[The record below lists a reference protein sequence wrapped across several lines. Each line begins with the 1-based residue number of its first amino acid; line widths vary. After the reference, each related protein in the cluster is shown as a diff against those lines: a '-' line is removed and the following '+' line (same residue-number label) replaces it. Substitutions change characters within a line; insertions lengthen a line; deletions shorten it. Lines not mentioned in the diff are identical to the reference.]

1 MFVVPGE
8 VKDLHLAS
16 TPQPAAS
23 TNAMPVFLEVRSGS
37 QAGTRI
43 RLNPGQTVRIGRTAA
58 SDFAFADD
66 PHMSGA
72 HFTVEAMVNNTD
84 NDNDNGHGCRLVDLN
99 SRNGSW
105 VNGQRVSTAV
115 LANGDTIIAGETKF
129 VVTIESVESGGT
141 AVFAPPSASA
151 ESPQD
156 RLLTLL
162 RDDFQPLYAVLD
174 TARDIRILALLLH
187 HKEECQSLYEGEQ
200 GVKLA
205 QVAPY
210 LVRLQKDSPLLETL
224 VKEGWGK
231 SWGVYLTSPSD
242 LQEVRRHLR
251 HFLQVKLPSGEQVY
265 FRFYDPRVM
274 RVFLP
279 TCTPEDTTQFFGPI
293 QNYLVE
299 DETPEQLLR
308 FVNTGQGSQKML
320 IALGDQDQQPNAPTP
335 EDKAPETAS
344 WPGSPLKEE
353 AK

>member
-1 MFVVPGE
+1 
-8 VKDLHLAS
+8 
-16 TPQPAAS
+16 
-23 TNAMPVFLEVRSGS
+23 MPVFLEVRSGP
-37 QAGTRI
+37 QTGNRI
-43 RLNPGQTVRIGRTAA
+43 RLNPGQAVRIGRTKS

-66 PHMSGA
+66 THMSGS
-72 HFTVEAMVNNTD
+72 HFTVEAIED
-84 NDNDNGHGCRLVDLN
+84 ENDNGCRLTDLN

-105 VNGQRVSTAV
+105 LNGQRVSTAV
-115 LANGDTIIAGETKF
+115 VANGDTILAGETKF
-129 VVTIESVESGGT
+129 VVTVE
-141 AVFAPPSASA
+141 AAASA
-151 ESPQD
+151 ATGIFPTEPGAADSPQD
-156 RLLTLL
+156 CLLALL
-162 RDDFQPLYAVLD
+162 RGDFQPLYAVLD

-210 LVRLQKDSPLLETL
+210 LVRLQKDSQLLETL

-231 SWGVYLTSPSD
+231 SWGVYLTSPKD

-293 QNYLVE
+293 QNYLIE
-299 DETPEQLLR
+299 DEPPAQLLR

-320 IALGDQDQQPNAPTP
+320 IALEDPDQQPKAPP
-335 EDKAPETAS
+335 PDDEAPETET
-344 WPGSPLKEE
+344 WLENPLTDK

>member
-1 MFVVPGE
+1 
-8 VKDLHLAS
+8 
-16 TPQPAAS
+16 
-23 TNAMPVFLEVRSGS
+23 MPVFLEVRSGS
-37 QAGTRI
+37 QTGARI
-43 RLNPGQTVRIGRTAA
+43 RLNSGQLVRIGRTTA

-66 PHMSGA
+66 SHMSGA
-72 HFTVEAMVNNTD
+72 HFSLECL
-84 NDNDNGHGCRLVDLN
+84 DNGCHLSDLN
-99 SRNGSW
+99 SRNGLW
-105 VNGQRVSTAV
+105 LNGQRVYAAILS
-115 LANGDTIIAGETKF
+115 NGDTVVAGETNF
-129 VVTIESVESGGT
+129 AVIIADGEAPVLSSDSTATFPAAQNTAHSAAQNPAQSPTQSVAVPATAPIET
-141 AVFAPPSASA
+141 
-151 ESPQD
+151 PQD
-156 RLLTLL
+156 RLLALF
-162 RDDFQPLYAVLD
+162 REDFQPLYAILD

-200 GVKLA
+200 GAKLA

-231 SWGVYLTSPSD
+231 SWGVYLTSPNN
-242 LQEVRRHLR
+242 LQEVRHHFR

-320 IALGDQDQQPNAPTP
+320 IALGDPDQQPKVPAPQ
-335 EDKAPETAS
+335 EDPLETES
-344 WPGSPLKEE
+344 WPERPLADNSKGN
-353 AK
+353 

>member
-1 MFVVPGE
+1 M
-8 VKDLHLAS
+8 AI
-16 TPQPAAS
+16 
-23 TNAMPVFLEVRSGS
+23 FLEVRSGS
-37 QAGTRI
+37 QAGSRI
-43 RLNPGQTVRIGRTAA
+43 RLTPGQLVRIGRTKA

-72 HFTVEAMVNNTD
+72 HFTAEVIL
-84 NDNDNGHGCRLVDLN
+84 NDNDKESGARLVDLN
-99 SRNGSW
+99 SRNGLFL
-105 VNGQRVSTAV
+105 NGQRVSTV
-115 LANGDTIIAGETKF
+115 PVSNGDTVVAGETTF
-129 VVTIESVESGGT
+129 AVIVEDEEAAAQYSPRTAAFPAAQSVVES
-141 AVFAPPSASA
+141 AVESTVQSPAQLAAAATMPPQADT
-151 ESPQD
+151 PQD
-156 RLLTLL
+156 RLLALF
-162 RDDFQPLYAVLD
+162 REDFQPLYAVLD

-200 GVKLA
+200 GLKLA

-231 SWGVYLTSPSD
+231 NWGVYLTSPSD

-279 TCTPEDTTQFFGPI
+279 TCTPEDVTQFFGPI
-293 QNYLVE
+293 QNYLME
-299 DETPEQLLR
+299 DENPKKLFR
-308 FVNTGQGSQKML
+308 FVNTGKGSERMMIVL
-320 IALGDQDQQPNAPTP
+320 VDEVEPSPEAPRAET
-335 EDKAPETAS
+335 EPETATYLEN
-344 WPGSPLKEE
+344 PLTDE

>member
-1 MFVVPGE
+1 M
-8 VKDLHLAS
+8 
-16 TPQPAAS
+16 
-23 TNAMPVFLEVRSGS
+23 FLEVRSGPHTGS
-37 QAGTRI
+37 RI
-43 RLNPGQTVRIGRTAA
+43 RLNPGEPVRIGRTKA

-72 HFTVEAMVNNTD
+72 HFTVEATD
-84 NDNDNGHGCRLVDLN
+84 NDKGGRLSDLN
-99 SRNGSW
+99 SRNGLFL
-105 VNGQRVSTAV
+105 NGQRVSTAV
-115 LANGDTIIAGETKF
+115 IATGDTVVAGETTF
-129 VVTIESVESGGT
+129 AVIVGNAGATLLTPTSTATFPAAQSAVQGAAHPALVTT
-141 AVFAPPSASA
+141 PTQA

-162 RDDFQPLYAVLD
+162 RGDFQPLYAILD

-200 GVKLA
+200 GAKLA

-210 LVRLQKDSPLLETL
+210 LARLQKDSPLLEAL

-231 SWGVYLTSPSD
+231 NWAVYLTSAST
-242 LQEVRRHLR
+242 LQEVRHHLR

-299 DETPEQLLR
+299 DENPKKLFR
-308 FVNTGQGSQKML
+308 FVNTGKGSERMM
-320 IALGDQDQQPNAPTP
+320 IALVNEDEPTP
-335 EDKAPETAS
+335 EAAAAGAEPETETWHGDRMAD
-344 WPGSPLKEE
+344 GTK
-353 AK
+353 

>member
-1 MFVVPGE
+1 
-8 VKDLHLAS
+8 L
-16 TPQPAAS
+16 AAS
-23 TNAMPVFLEVRSGS
+23 PKPGAPGNAMTVFLEVRSGS
-37 QAGTRI
+37 QTGNRI
-43 RLNPGQTVRIGRTAA
+43 RLNPGQLVRIGRTKA
-58 SDFAFADD
+58 SDVAFADD

-72 HFTVEAMVNNTD
+72 HFTVEPIE
-84 NDNDNGHGCRLVDLN
+84 NDNNKDNACRLVDLN
-99 SRNGSW
+99 SRNGCW
-105 VNGQRVSTAV
+105 LNGQRVSTAV

-141 AVFAPPSASA
+141 AIFAPPAAPA

-156 RLLTLL
+156 RLLSLL

-174 TARDIRILALLLH
+174 AARDIRILALLLH
-187 HKEECQSLYEGEQ
+187 HKEECQSLYEGRQ
-200 GVKLA
+200 GLELA

-210 LVRLQKDSPLLETL
+210 LVRLQKDSPLLEVL

-242 LQEVRRHLR
+242 LHEIRRHLR
-251 HFLQVKLPSGEQVY
+251 HFLEVKLPSGEQVY

-274 RVFLP
+274 RTFLP

-299 DETPEQLLR
+299 DENPKKLFR
-308 FVNTGQGSQKML
+308 FVNTGKGSERMM
-320 IALGDQDQQPNAPTP
+320 IALVDQIEPSP
-335 EDKAPETAS
+335 EAAEAVPETATYLDN
-344 WPGSPLKEE
+344 PLTDE

>member
-1 MFVVPGE
+1 
-8 VKDLHLAS
+8 
-16 TPQPAAS
+16 
-23 TNAMPVFLEVRSGS
+23 MPVFLEVRSGS

-43 RLNPGQTVRIGRTAA
+43 RLNPGEPVRIGRTQA
-58 SDFAFADD
+58 SDFAFPDD

-72 HFTVEAMVNNTD
+72 HFSAEAMDTAN
-84 NDNDNGHGCRLVDLN
+84 GCRVVDLN

-105 VNGQRVSTAV
+105 LNGKRVTDAV
-115 LANGDTIIAGETKF
+115 LTNGDTLVAGETTF
-129 VVTIESVESGGT
+129 AVIVEDGEAVPLNSAPTVAFPAALSAGHAAT
-141 AVFAPPSASA
+141 AAASA
-151 ESPQD
+151 PAAETLQD
-156 RLLTLL
+156 RLLNLL
-162 RDDFQPLYAVLD
+162 REDFQPLYAVLD

-200 GVKLA
+200 GVTLA

-210 LVRLQKDSPLLETL
+210 LVRLQKDSPLLKIL

-231 SWGVYLTSPSD
+231 SWGIYLTSPSD

-279 TCTPEDTTQFFGPI
+279 TCTPEDVTQFFGPV

-299 DETPEQLLR
+299 DENPKKLFR
-308 FVNTGQGSQKML
+308 FVNTGKGSERMM
-320 IALGDQDQQPNAPTP
+320 IALVDQVEPSPEATP
-335 EDKAPETAS
+335 DDAAPETAA
-344 WPGSPLKEE
+344 WLENPLADE